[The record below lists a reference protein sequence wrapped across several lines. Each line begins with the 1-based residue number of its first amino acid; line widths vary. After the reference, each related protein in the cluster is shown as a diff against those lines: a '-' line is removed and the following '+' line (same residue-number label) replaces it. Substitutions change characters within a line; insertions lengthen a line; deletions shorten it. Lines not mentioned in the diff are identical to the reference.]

1 MAKNA
6 FGPKWS
12 INDANY
18 LAPKALG
25 EIVGISFSPTL
36 EGEEGAG
43 PEGSYLLLLIFCSN
57 ACLPPPPPRRKL
69 SPNDGVT
76 PSQLPMHHNPNLTFG
91 LCLHYRLT
99 IGRQG

>member
-57 ACLPPPPPRRKL
+57 ACLPPPPPAGSCHQMTV
-69 SPNDGVT
+69 SPP
-76 PSQLPMHHNPNLTFG
+76 PSY
-91 LCLHYRLT
+91 LCT
-99 IGRQG
+99 TTQT